1 MTRDL
6 RRAALYYA
14 GRYGWAV
21 LPCEPSGKKP
31 LTEHGVKDASRDAET
46 INRWW
51 RTHATANIGLA
62 LGEASGVVALDVDD
76 LDALRDLVAEH
87 GPLPETVCSTTGR
100 GQHYLFRCPEG
111 GLRTRTVGPGLQLRG
126 DGSYIVVP
134 PSVHPSGKQYEW
146 ELSPDEVELA
156 ELPAWLSERQDRA
169 EREPLRELPDR
180 IPYPGRNNTLTAY
193 GGLMRRYGFSQAA
206 IEAALLEV
214 NRDRCDPP
222 LPDDEVRRI
231 AGSVARYQPEAAP
244 VLSPNGQTGEAS
256 PLRELDAADL
266 ATADLPAELPS
277 LPLLSQDGYVIEGW
291 SHLVAG
297 YPKAGK
303 TELVYACVREW
314 VRAGR
319 SVLWLTEE
327 SELVWAHRLRRDP
340 ALPRGLRLVFGLGER
355 PDRLLDRA
363 MRGDEPVVVIDTIRS
378 LLGIADEA
386 DNAEIAR
393 VVGQWESAL
402 RGKTRLYV
410 HHLRKGLGDHGLAVA
425 GGTML
430 VGAVDRVLELRHD
443 EHDSGRR
450 VLRVISRI
458 VGASDL
464 LLGLDS
470 DGWPVA
476 LGDPAA
482 VELERVMAA
491 CLDVLE
497 PESWLK
503 TGEVRDRLPEPKP
516 SHR

>member
-1 MTRDL
+1 MPGVPAPEPRETDNAD
-6 RRAALYYA
+6 AA
-14 GRYGWAV
+14 
-21 LPCEPSGKKP
+21 
-31 LTEHGVKDASRDAET
+31 
-46 INRWW
+46 
-51 RTHATANIGLA
+51 
-62 LGEASGVVALDVDD
+62 
-76 LDALRDLVAEH
+76 
-87 GPLPETVCSTTGR
+87 
-100 GQHYLFRCPEG
+100 
-111 GLRTRTVGPGLQLRG
+111 
-126 DGSYIVVP
+126 
-134 PSVHPSGKQYEW
+134 
-146 ELSPDEVELA
+146 
-156 ELPAWLSERQDRA
+156 
-169 EREPLRELPDR
+169 PLRE
-180 IPYPGRNNTLTAY
+180 
-193 GGLMRRYGFSQAA
+193 
-206 IEAALLEV
+206 V
-214 NRDRCDPP
+214 
-222 LPDDEVRRI
+222 
-231 AGSVARYQPEAAP
+231 
-244 VLSPNGQTGEAS
+244 
-256 PLRELDAADL
+256 DAADL
-266 ATADLPAELPS
+266 ATADLPVELPS
-277 LPLLSQDGYVIEGW
+277 LPLLSQAGYVIEGW

-327 SELVWAHRLRRDP
+327 SELVWGYRLRRDP
-340 ALPRGLRLVFGLGER
+340 TLPRGLRLVFGLGER

-450 VLRVISRI
+450 VLRVLSRI
-458 VGASDL
+458 VGAPDL

-482 VELERVMAA
+482 VELKRVMAA
-491 CLDVLE
+491 CLGVLE
-497 PESWLK
+497 SETWLK
-503 TGEVRDRLPEPKP
+503 TGEVRDRLPKPTP
-516 SHR
+516 SHNQVLKALRELWQQGAIERDPPEDRQRATYRWRLSPGSPAGLHFTRMRNDRVKEEDAGKANLPSHQGPPCEGRCPTPDLNFTSHGPPIYVGSEDGSPRCRCGGLLEPSDYPDWLRCDRCRNYVRASDPALVRPEVAS